1 MADEFVGYENLIRF
15 VEERGLHNS
24 PGDIVEIGAYMGGG
38 TAKLAEFAR
47 RYAKRVFAIDT
58 FDASLDETMSPK
70 GVRAGEVYQAFLY
83 GESMLKVYQETTR
96 GFDNIITI
104 KADSRTVKFPE
115 DQKFIFGF
123 VDGCHQEEYVE
134 NDFHLIWPK
143 LVSGGVLGFHD
154 YRFDDWPGVTKAVDR
169 LIETYKNEIS
179 ETHQIEAGYGIL
191 SIMLIK
197 KWDFCSHR
205 S

>member
-1 MADEFVGYENLIRF
+1 MVKTLADEFVGYENLIRF
-15 VEERGLHNS
+15 VEERALQNS
-24 PGDIVEIGAYMGGG
+24 PGDIVEVGAYMGGG
-38 TAKLAEFAR
+38 TAKLAEFAQ
-47 RYAKRVFAIDT
+47 RYAKKVFAIDT
-58 FDASLDETMSPK
+58 FDASLDETMSPQ
-70 GVRAGEVYQAFLY
+70 GVKAGEVYQAFLY

-115 DQKFIFGF
+115 DQEFIFGF

-134 NDFHLIWPK
+134 NDFHLIWPN

-197 KWDFCSHR
+197 K
-205 S
+205 

>member
-1 MADEFVGYENLIRF
+1 MKTLADEFVGYENLIRF
-15 VEERGLHNS
+15 VEERALQNS

-38 TAKLAEFAR
+38 TVKLAEFAK
-47 RYAKRVFAIDT
+47 RYAKKVYAIDI
-58 FDASLDETMSPK
+58 FDASLDDTVSPN
-70 GVRAGEVYQAFLY
+70 GVRASEVYQAYLY
-83 GESMLKVYQETTR
+83 GEPMLKVYQEATR

-115 DQKFIFGF
+115 DQEFIFGF

-134 NDFHLIWPK
+134 NDFHLIWPN

-154 YRFDDWPGVTKAVDR
+154 YRFDDWPEVTRAVDR
-169 LIETYKNEIS
+169 LLETYKNEIS
-179 ETHQIEAGYGIL
+179 ETHEIEGIQGIL

-197 KWDFCSHR
+197 K
-205 S
+205 